1 MWSNNIQDD
10 SEEIA
15 KKTFLELEQ
24 HKLKIE
30 ETKLSIQN
38 YKAKN
43 DKTNESDVKDLL
55 ALGEEEVKQESPI
68 KKKKKIRKQDSDS
81 EMEDWEEVNG
91 KDLIINNGSRN
102 TYFCLSYVCM
112 HVCMYLCLYVYCSFT

>member
-1 MWSNNIQDD
+1 MWSNNIQDN

-38 YKAKN
+38 YTAKN
-43 DKTNESDVKDLL
+43 DKKNESDVKDLL
-55 ALGEEEVKQESPI
+55 ALGEEEVKPESPI

-91 KDLIINNGSRN
+91 KDLITNTINRY
-102 TYFCLSYVCM
+102 TYFCVSY
-112 HVCMYLCLYVYCSFT
+112 